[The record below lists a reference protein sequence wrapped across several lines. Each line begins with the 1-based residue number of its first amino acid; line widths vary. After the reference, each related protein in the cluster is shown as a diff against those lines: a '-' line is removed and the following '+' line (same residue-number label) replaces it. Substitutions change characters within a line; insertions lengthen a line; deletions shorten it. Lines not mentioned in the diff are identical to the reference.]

1 MAERFARG
9 GRLLAIG
16 VSPTARSDVRHVAV
30 EFVHPVI
37 VGKRALPALGLVGD
51 SAPLATEVRLA
62 AGADDIVMAFGDDP
76 DLSVA
81 IAAARAVGAITVAF
95 APLHADWELVAP
107 VGDPFI
113 AQELVETAY
122 HVLWELVHVFF
133 EHRGLLQGRTERRAH
148 DAGAASFLYP
158 FLADQEHDL
167 DAVLGDI
174 AGSAMLKA
182 REVCE
187 LREATLAAG
196 GDGALAA
203 AAATLRGAL
212 DDGGRLMAL
221 GNGGSA
227 TDSMDVVADFAMPPA
242 GGAWPARPA
251 LDLTADA
258 AILTAIANDI
268 GVEAIF
274 ARQIIAHGR
283 AGDVLLVLSTS
294 GSSASAIDALLQ
306 ARRQGLH
313 SIALVGYDGGQIGS
327 ERACRPRD
335 RRALAAHPAHPGGP
349 GDRLPPAAGARR
361 AVTAAAR
368 RVRARAR
375 VTGTVQGVGFRP
387 FVYRLAHE
395 QGLAGWVRNDE
406 HGVLL
411 EVEGP
416 SDELSHFFDRLSA
429 DAPPLARVE
438 RVERQ
443 PVPVEWGAGEP
454 GFRIVASAAGGD
466 PDALIAADAATCDDC
481 LAELGDPGDRRY
493 RYPFINCTNCGPR
506 FTIVRGVPYDRP
518 LTTMAPFTMCSDCA
532 REYEDPSDR
541 RFHAQPNACPACGPQ
556 VRLWDADGGSLANSF
571 GGVERIRQACVLI
584 RSRPWLRG

>member
-1 MAERFARG
+1 MSAVGSTDAVTELIAARLAERRHLYDSWFGVQAEPLARCCHLMAERFARG

-51 SAPLATEVRLA
+51 SAPVATEVRLA
-62 AGADDIVMAFGDDP
+62 AGADDIVMAFGDEP

-81 IAAARAVGAITVAF
+81 IAAARVAGAMTVAF

-167 DAVLGDI
+167 EAVLDDV
-174 AGSAMLKA
+174 AGSAVLKA
-182 REVCE
+182 REVCD
-187 LREATLAAG
+187 LREATLQS

-203 AAATLRGAL
+203 AAAALRGAL
-212 DDGGRLMAL
+212 DAGGRLMAL

-227 TDSMDVVADFAMPPA
+227 TDATDVVADFAMPPA
-242 GGAWPARPA
+242 GGGWPARPA

-283 AGDVLLVLSTS
+283 AGDMLLVLSTS
-294 GSSASAIDALLQ
+294 GSSASAVDALAQ
-306 ARRQGLH
+306 ARRQGLA

-327 ERACRPRD
+327 G
-335 RRALAAHPAHPGGP
+335 ALADH
-349 GDRLPPAAGARR
+349 
-361 AVTAAAR
+361 V
-368 RVRARAR
+368 
-375 VTGTVQGVGFRP
+375 
-387 FVYRLAHE
+387 
-395 QGLAGWVRNDE
+395 
-406 HGVLL
+406 
-411 EVEGP
+411 
-416 SDELSHFFDRLSA
+416 
-429 DAPPLARVE
+429 
-438 RVERQ
+438 
-443 PVPVEWGAGEP
+443 
-454 GFRIVASAAGGD
+454 IVAPSQHIPRIQEAQ
-466 PDALIAADAATCDDC
+466 ATVYH
-481 LAELGDPGDRRY
+481 LLREL
-493 RYPFINCTNCGPR
+493 
-506 FTIVRGVPYDRP
+506 
-518 LTTMAPFTMCSDCA
+518 
-532 REYEDPSDR
+532 
-541 RFHAQPNACPACGPQ
+541 
-556 VRLWDADGGSLANSF
+556 
-571 GGVERIRQACVLI
+571 VEL
-584 RSRPWLRG
+584 